1 MPTDGGRV
9 KQKLRPLHGGETRG
23 LGVPLIPANQ
33 HADFAEAGVPRAEP
47 KVARCEIEFLVI
59 QRVVRDVHFSINA
72 KQRSV
77 GIDDCCGIVIHAGA
91 AFFEKGNN
99 DHDSTALGQALECF
113 RRGSGNRF
121 SQVEVVVV
129 FTLAEIL
136 SRKEFLRADDIR
148 SICGRLFDLGKGSL
162 EVGGWVAV
170 CLGLNQRKRN
180 RFAFRGHVT
189 ARARE

>member
-1 MPTDGGRV
+1 MPTDSGRE

-47 KVARCEIEFLVI
+47 KVARCEIEFFVI

-91 AFFEKGNN
+91 AFFKRETTITIPQRLAKRWNASVVAPGI
-99 DHDSTALGQALECF
+99 DSARWKLSWSSLWQKYSVAKSSCVQTIFAPIAADC
-113 RRGSGNRF
+113 S
-121 SQVEVVVV
+121 
-129 FTLAEIL
+129 TLA
-136 SRKEFLRADDIR
+136 RVAW
-148 SICGRLFDLGKGSL
+148 RLVAGSL
-162 EVGGWVAV
+162 SA
-170 CLGLNQRKRN
+170 L
-180 RFAFRGHVT
+180 A
-189 ARARE
+189 

>member
-1 MPTDGGRV
+1 M
-9 KQKLRPLHGGETRG
+9 
-23 LGVPLIPANQ
+23 
-33 HADFAEAGVPRAEP
+33 
-47 KVARCEIEFLVI
+47 
-59 QRVVRDVHFSINA
+59 HFSINA

-77 GIDDCCGIVIHAGA
+77 GIDDCCGIVIHTGA
-91 AFFEKGNN
+91 AFFKKGND
-99 DHDSTALGQALECF
+99 DHDPAALGQALERF
-113 RRGSGNRF
+113 RRVPGNRF
-121 SQVEVVVV
+121 RQAEVVVV

-136 SRKEFLRADDIR
+136 GRKEFLRADDIR
-148 SICGRLFDLGKGSL
+148 PVRGSLLDLGKGSL